1 MNKPSNNNLDR
12 YLSKIKAVR
21 KQEFKIRYEFGDE
34 EVEEFIKIDALLYT
48 DSTTGI
54 EYNVTYVVPE
64 QLCFTNKENPK
75 EEHVI
80 YSKDIQGTWQ
90 CVP

>member
-1 MNKPSNNNLDR
+1 MNKPSNNDLDR
-12 YLSKIKAVR
+12 YLSKIKAVK
-21 KQEFKIRYEFGDE
+21 KQKFKIRYKFGGD

-48 DSTTGI
+48 DPTTGT
-54 EYNVTYVVPE
+54 EYNVTYVDPD

-80 YSKDIQGTWQ
+80 YSKDKLGTWQ